1 MTPISLHNDLP
12 VVRHSTT
19 EPSPFLVRAT
29 PILDTIVQHCHYDAV
44 SPSAIDIGC
53 GNGRQSRFLEKMG
66 FEVLSF
72 DRKPDYGYQ
81 IELEKQQLP
90 ILSGSVNVAV
100 LSYVLMFLNH
110 KAALRLVRQTLKSL
124 RPEYSAMIVELQD
137 VKSGCI
143 HGAELVELLD
153 SIEKMAEKYQLKT
166 ITRRKSHLL
175 VAKGR

>member
-1 MTPISLHNDLP
+1 MPPISLHNDLP

-19 EPSPFLVRAT
+19 APSPFLVRAT
-29 PILDTIVQHCHYDAV
+29 PILKSIVERRRNDLETPY
-44 SPSAIDIGC
+44 AIDIGC
-53 GNGRQSRFLEKMG
+53 GNGRQSRFLKQIG
-66 FEVLSF
+66 FEVLSL
-72 DRKPDYGYQ
+72 DRKPDYGHK

-90 ILSGSVNVAV
+90 VLSGSVNVAV
-100 LSYVLMFLNH
+100 LSYVLMFLNP
-110 KAALRLVRQTLKSL
+110 KAALRVVRQTLKSL

-143 HGAELVELLD
+143 HGKELVDLLNT
-153 SIEKMAEKYQLKT
+153 IEEMSEKYQFQT